1 MVDTPTDAGITGAQT
16 TMDSFAGSSG
26 GFLSNIENLIVKMP
40 ELGKVILNSL
50 GGDASNSFQEFHKI
64 TNGLKDGFSKLI
76 DHAKSFGDNLSDVG
90 MTGSNSIGS
99 VSKSV
104 DKLLVDFS
112 KMGAVMKWDKMFE
125 GTDKGG
131 AAINVLS
138 GDISGLTKILGDLG
152 MERTA
157 KIIEGMGSAFI
168 TNAGQAEVLE
178 NSYISLMSASG
189 SMNDLFEGSEGRL
202 VDLAA
207 KTKNYTNQLGA
218 IASATGLGIPVTM
231 QFSNALKQ
239 LPGYLDQTISSG
251 DGANRSTNV
260 LLNTM
265 KLMTGTGQ
273 SETVVT
279 KALADAYDNLGNSVG
294 RVTDQAQK
302 GAEFLA
308 DISSVANTLGLQ
320 FKDVDQV
327 MSGIAERF
335 KFVGD
340 NSDGAAK
347 VLARYTDALR
357 ETGLTGKASM
367 DIVDGMVKSISEMT
381 VGAKAFLS
389 LRSGG
394 PGGLQGSFQIDQ
406 LLRQGKLDQVAQMA
420 ERSLRQ
426 QFGGR
431 IYTQQEA
438 ASSPEAAAQFM
449 RQRSLLKSGAFGIGA
464 GASDDQATKL
474 LEALGKRDF
483 GAVTKELKTG
493 QNAVNEV
500 ATRGEKIQERNNTE
514 LKQIA
519 IQTQRMAIAAEI
531 TAGLTMKQ
539 LFGTTGGNK
548 AAITETMKKNEAFGE
563 IYTKGEKTA
572 TNKEAYQKEEVLSA
586 RQMMSQMI
594 DAVVGTSN
602 GAKEGFK
609 ELASGVVDTIHD
621 FKGAL
626 GMVSET
632 PEQKVMDNTITPP
645 ARRTLRQP
653 DRPSQ
658 NVLKVATET
667 ITGAYTGPATTQA
680 RMPTL
685 AEASS
690 SPELATQRARMQK
703 EMEDKHNILK
713 TALHTGINQQRPAA
727 VTTTNKEALKTQVEM
742 KQHPPQKVVLEITAP
757 PGFGVHTKS
766 VPSSIEIINGTVAGA
781 YPGRIQ

>member
-1 MVDTPTDAGITGAQT
+1 MANTIPTDTSVTAAQT
-16 TMDSFAGSSG
+16 TLDSFAGSSG
-26 GFLSNIENLIVKMP
+26 GMLSNIENLIVKMP
-40 ELGKVILNSL
+40 ELGKAIINSL
-50 GGDASNSFQEFHKI
+50 GGDASNAVQEFHKI
-64 TNGLKDGFSKLI
+64 TGGLKDGFSKLI
-76 DHAKSFGDNLSDVG
+76 DHAKNFGDSLSDVG
-90 MTGSNSIGS
+90 MTGTNSIGS

-138 GDISGLTKILGDLG
+138 GDISNLTQILGDFG
-152 MERTA
+152 VQRTA
-157 KIIEGMGSAFI
+157 KIIEGLGNNFI
-168 TNAGQAEVLE
+168 TNSGQAEVLE

-189 SMNDLFEGSEGRL
+189 SMNDLFEGTDDRL

-231 QFSNALKQ
+231 QLSNALKQ
-239 LPGYLDQTISSG
+239 LPGFLDQTIVAG

-273 SETVVT
+273 NETVVT

-426 QFGGR
+426 QFGGK

-438 ASSPEAAAQFM
+438 AESPQAAAQFM
-449 RQRSLLKSGAFGIGA
+449 RQRSLLQSGAFGIGQ
-464 GASDDQATKL
+464 GTSPEQATRL

-493 QNAVNEV
+493 QSAVNEV

-519 IQTQRMAIAAEI
+519 IQTQRMAIAGEI

-539 LFGTTGGNK
+539 LYGTTGGNK

-594 DAVVGTSN
+594 DAVVGTGKGSE
-602 GAKEGFK
+602 EGFK
-609 ELASGVVDTIHD
+609 ELASGITDTIHD
-621 FKGAL
+621 FKSAL

-653 DRPSQ
+653 DKASENILRIP
-658 NVLKVATET
+658 TET
-667 ITGAYTGPATTQA
+667 ITAAYKGPAINST
-680 RMPTL
+680 RMPTIS
-685 AEASS
+685 EAAGN
-690 SPELATQRARMQK
+690 PELAAQRVRMQK
-703 EMEDKHNILK
+703 EIEDKHLK
-713 TALHTGINQQRPAA
+713 NCIYCWLQSTETI
-727 VTTTNKEALKTQVEM
+727 
-742 KQHPPQKVVLEITAP
+742 
-757 PGFGVHTKS
+757 
-766 VPSSIEIINGTVAGA
+766 SSYYN
-781 YPGRIQ
+781 